1 MKNKIK
7 MSVLVPI
14 LLFLYLCLMAW
25 MGRERLADG
34 DYLHYFGVIGVGIV
48 IIVALHFVLKKKE
61 YYREKRREEAQ
72 YGTYEDNDNK
82 SESEGKE

>member
-1 MKNKIK
+1 

-61 YYREKRREEAQ
+61 YYRERRREEAQ

>member
-61 YYREKRREEAQ
+61 YYRERRREEAQ